1 MKQVKIRLSPK
12 LDTSEKRWQ
21 ISFNIFVFQGVI
33 IPYSSDIVKRLE
45 NPLSNLKPYIFAPSK
60 SPVNS
65 HLNSHID
72 LSCKSVERDFTV
84 TEES

>member
-1 MKQVKIRLSPK
+1 M
-12 LDTSEKRWQ
+12 SEKKWQ
-21 ISFNIFVFQGVI
+21 ISFNIFAFQGVI
-33 IPYSSDIVKRLE
+33 IPYSSDIVKRLG

-72 LSCKSVERDFTV
+72 LSCKVLKEILP
-84 TEES
+84 